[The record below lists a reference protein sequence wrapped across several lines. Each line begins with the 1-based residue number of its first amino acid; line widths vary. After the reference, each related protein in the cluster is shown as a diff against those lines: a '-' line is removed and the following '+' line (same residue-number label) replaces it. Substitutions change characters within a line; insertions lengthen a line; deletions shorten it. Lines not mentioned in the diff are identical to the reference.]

1 MTKDKKT
8 EGLKE
13 ALKLPRII
21 GYLHEPKN
29 RK

>member
-8 EGLKE
+8 EDFKE
-13 ALKLPRII
+13 ALKRLRII